1 VRAFGIIGGG
11 AILATIGG
19 LSTLSVL
26 APAAGIGVIG
36 LGGTMVARAMCFTPY
51 CISELGQCC
60 LLVITIGGLVC
71 PVSC

>member
-1 VRAFGIIGGG
+1 MREFGIIGGG

-36 LGGTMVARAMCFTPY
+36 KTNRLNLSSFLGNIYRM
-51 CISELGQCC
+51 
-60 LLVITIGGLVC
+60 
-71 PVSC
+71 SC